1 MSSNILVLQIQINYL
16 KLFTIFVFM
25 VFLDI
30 FLFPYIHF

>member
-30 FLFPYIHF
+30 FLVPYIHF